1 MFALLGA
8 IGIVTGPHWLG
19 LADDRGSCGPPA
31 AAIPGHPASP
41 GRCGTML
48 GGAVLAML
56 ALEAALV
63 FNDFS
68 LEYVANHHARATPF
82 PFNVATAWAALE
94 GSIVLWGLVLA
105 IFTWFTWRTYR
116 RSPDRLGAGALA
128 VLGIVGVFF
137 FGLQLSVAN
146 PFRVCVEAVAN
157 GCVGASPLPWAA
169 AQAPPDGPGPNPLL
183 QNHILMAIHPPMLY
197 LGYVGLTVPFAYA
210 ISALALGLPGVEWL
224 RRSRRSTLVAWTFL
238 TLGITLGG
246 WWAYEVLSWGGY
258 WAWDPVENASFM
270 PWLVATAFLHSA
282 LVQMRRGAL
291 QAWNFV
297 LVITAFALTILGTFL
312 TRSGTV
318 ASVHSFTQSAIGPVL
333 LGFLFIVLVGSFG
346 LFAARSH
353 LVAESPRLDSLFSR
367 EGSFLLNNLL
377 LTIYAF
383 IVVTGT
389 LYPIV
394 VEALSGDRVSV
405 GEPFFNR
412 LAVPLSFGLL
422 LAMGVGPLVPWK
434 DADPGVVAGRLRLPL
449 QIGLLAGAVTVITTS
464 RIGYVVA
471 AVVLGVFVIASAISL
486 LIETGR
492 PRCPGPGRDA
502 RHRDPPTAAI
512 GHRLLGGPA
521 FALRRGPGRDRNG
534 AGRQPGVARRGRDVP
549 GGHGSLRWLRIDLP
563 VPVPGHRAPSPGPGS
578 HDRGYRDGDLVTTL
592 QPRANFFGT
601 DTSGITTPAVHS
613 GIGGDLYLTL
623 IDIDPT
629 GILLRLNTS
638 PGIWLLWTGGLVT
651 TAGGIWSLTA
661 RRRQPRRGGG
671 RCLNRFE
678 AVWPGSSRPAWRCS
692 SSSSTLTAPDPG
704 RGSGPR
710 PRLSDPLPG
719 LPGGID
725 RRLPIADSPRHDGLD
740 RAANRRGAFRPAD
753 PRRIARFL
761 LRCACCSTLPWPA
774 PRCGSGWRRS
784 PLSRSGWQPSS
795 GGSGRRHPGSATQE
809 WSRRL
814 ATPRGA
820 GVRAR
825 LGRNRESPS
834 ARWFCFSPGPG
845 RW

>member
-1 MFALLGA
+1 MFSLLGT
-8 IGIVTGPHWLG
+8 IGIVTGVGGSLWLTI
-19 LADDRGSCGPPA
+19 AAVRNARSDDPDRERLTRPVW
-31 AAIPGHPASP
+31 
-41 GRCGTML
+41 TLL
-48 GGAVLAML
+48 GGAILAML
-56 ALEAALV
+56 ALEAGLI

-68 LEYVANHHARATPF
+68 LEYVANHHARVTPF

-105 IFTWFTWRTYR
+105 TFTWFTWRSYR
-116 RSPDRLGAGALA
+116 RAPDRLGAGALA
-128 VLGIVGVFF
+128 VMGIVGLFF

-146 PFRVCVEAVAN
+146 PFQVCVEAAAN
-157 GCVGASPLPWAA
+157 GCISSSPLPWAA

-346 LFAARSH
+346 LFAIRSH

-394 VEALSGDRVSV
+394 VEAFSGDRVSV

-412 LAVPLSFGLL
+412 LAVPLSFALL

-434 DADPGVVAGRLRLPL
+434 NADPRLVAGRLRLPL
-449 QIGLLAGAVTVITTS
+449 QIGLLAGAVTVVTTS
-464 RIGYVVA
+464 RIGYVVV
-471 AVVLGVFVIASAISL
+471 AVVLGVFVITSAIAL
-486 LIETGR
+486 LIDRGGR
-492 PRCPGPGRDA
+492 AARARNGRIGPEIVRQLRSDPGFWAGQLSHSGVA
-502 RHRDPPTAAI
+502 LVAI
-512 GHRLLGGPA
+512 GMALAANLALHGEVEMAPGDTARFAGYELTYRSPFLTTEPHRRVQGATIEVYREGG
-521 FALRRGPGRDRNG
+521 
-534 AGRQPGVARRGRDVP
+534 
-549 GGHGSLRWLRIDLP
+549 
-563 VPVPGHRAPSPGPGS
+563 
-578 HDRGYRDGDLVTTL
+578 LVTTL

-613 GIGGDLYLTL
+613 GISGDLYLTL

-651 TAGGIWSLTA
+651 TSGGIWSLTA
-661 RRRQPRRGGG
+661 RRRQAA
-671 RCLNRFE
+671 E
-678 AVWPGSSRPAWRCS
+678 VAV
-692 SSSSTLTAPDPG
+692 
-704 RGSGPR
+704 
-710 PRLSDPLPG
+710 
-719 LPGGID
+719 
-725 RRLPIADSPRHDGLD
+725 
-740 RAANRRGAFRPAD
+740 
-753 PRRIARFL
+753 
-761 LRCACCSTLPWPA
+761 
-774 PRCGSGWRRS
+774 
-784 PLSRSGWQPSS
+784 
-795 GGSGRRHPGSATQE
+795 
-809 WSRRL
+809 
-814 ATPRGA
+814 
-820 GVRAR
+820 GV
-825 LGRNRESPS
+825 
-834 ARWFCFSPGPG
+834 
-845 RW
+845 